1 MLIFVCATVIYI
13 YIYTHTLFSYIH
25 VCIHVCMYVCM
36 YVYIYIYIY
45 ICVWKFCG
53 ELRRS
58 AENVHLPCTMTDACY
73 VILRDVML
81 FEDIFSTP
89 TLTYPG
95 FVKQA
100 MLKP

>member
-13 YIYTHTLFSYIH
+13 YIHTHCFHIYMYAYMY
-25 VCIHVCMYVCM
+25 VCMYVCM
-36 YVYIYIYIY
+36 YIYIY